1 MLMNERTDERDCMIE
16 GLVSFVQSA
25 GVWGC
30 IFMLAR
36 TVREDTYPRTFY
48 IGNGSTHCSREATST

>member
-16 GLVSFVQSA
+16 GLVSFVQKCRRL
-25 GVWGC
+25 GVYIHVGTSC
-30 IFMLAR
+30 TR
-36 TVREDTYPRTFY
+36 RYPGTFY

>member
-1 MLMNERTDERDCMIE
+1 MLMNERTDERDCMID

-36 TVREDTYPRTFY
+36 TVREDTRGPF
-48 IGNGSTHCSREATST
+48 I

>member
-25 GVWGC
+25 GVWGVYSC
-30 IFMLAR
+30 WHELYEKIP
-36 TVREDTYPRTFY
+36 EDLLYR
-48 IGNGSTHCSREATST
+48 